1 VSGTFFYVGDAPGT
15 QAEEAAVLKQ
25 VEAGVLRVAY
35 EETGGPSG
43 SPVLLLHGFP
53 YDVHA
58 YGDVTPLLG
67 AAGCHV
73 ITPYLRGFG
82 PTRFLSPDTPRSG
95 QQAALGQDLRALLDA
110 LAIPRAVLAG
120 YDWGGRA
127 ACIVAALW
135 PDRVRGLVSGGDDG
149 YNIQDIAG
157 ATTPQAPET
166 ERRLWYQYYF
176 HTERGRAGLAQH
188 RHALCKLLWQLW
200 SPNWRFDDATYAQT
214 AVSFDNPDFVEVV
227 IHSYRHRYGVV
238 PGDPAVEDLER
249 RLAAQPRITVP
260 TIALHGAAN
269 GVLASGGSEQQR
281 HFCAGA
287 YEHRVIPTVGHNL
300 PQEAPQDFANAVL
313 ALT

>member
-1 VSGTFFYVGDAPGT
+1 MSGTFFYVGDAPGT

-95 QQAALGQDLRALLDA
+95 QQAALGQDPRALLDA

-120 YDWGGRA
+120 
-127 ACIVAALW
+127 
-135 PDRVRGLVSGGDDG
+135 
-149 YNIQDIAG
+149 
-157 ATTPQAPET
+157 
-166 ERRLWYQYYF
+166 
-176 HTERGRAGLAQH
+176 
-188 RHALCKLLWQLW
+188 
-200 SPNWRFDDATYAQT
+200 
-214 AVSFDNPDFVEVV
+214 
-227 IHSYRHRYGVV
+227 
-238 PGDPAVEDLER
+238 
-249 RLAAQPRITVP
+249 
-260 TIALHGAAN
+260 
-269 GVLASGGSEQQR
+269 
-281 HFCAGA
+281 
-287 YEHRVIPTVGHNL
+287 
-300 PQEAPQDFANAVL
+300 
-313 ALT
+313 